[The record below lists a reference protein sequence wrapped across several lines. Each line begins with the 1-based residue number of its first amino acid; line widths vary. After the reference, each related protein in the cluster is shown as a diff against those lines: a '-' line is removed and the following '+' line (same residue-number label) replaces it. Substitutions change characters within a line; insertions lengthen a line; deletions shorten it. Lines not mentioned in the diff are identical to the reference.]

1 MGQLDASAKCF
12 ARKRYPKQRIANS
25 NFSYFTSQV
34 VGFTLL
40 HNKLEPSGPQ
50 RLVWPVVSSAKV
62 CLILAA
68 LSPAS
73 SPGPPPS
80 WRPASWTWEELW
92 FCLPSGKL
100 VAYRTRYIIVCT
112 DCYHNT
118 TCQYD
123 LILIN
128 MLSMWLFCLHKHG
141 HASKTWMDRMQHE
154 WHVNTESWTE
164 QKVMHTSQL
173 DASILGLRS

>member
-34 VGFTLL
+34 VALRFCITSLSQAA
-40 HNKLEPSGPQ
+40 KV
-50 RLVWPVVSSAKV
+50 VWFDQWFGAKV

-100 VAYRTRYIIVCT
+100 VAYRNRYIIVCT
-112 DCYHNT
+112 DCYHNR

-173 DASILGLRS
+173 DASSLGLRS